1 MLIIVIV
8 VLVIVYIIASLL
20 GAVTPINFYD
30 TPPLPPAEPFRPN
43 ICQRVLIMTKSFWI
57 AIALGA
63 FVSALATPASAQ
75 SCRELRQACLMKDSL
90 GERGQGNCRL
100 FRERCGGGGGGIN
113 RCEQLRRACMFKDER
128 GEVGQGN
135 CRRFRAECP

>member
-1 MLIIVIV
+1 
-8 VLVIVYIIASLL
+8 
-20 GAVTPINFYD
+20 
-30 TPPLPPAEPFRPN
+30 
-43 ICQRVLIMTKSFWI
+43 
-57 AIALGA
+57 
-63 FVSALATPASAQ
+63 
-75 SCRELRQACLMKDSL
+75 MKDSL

-100 FRERCGGGGGGIN
+100 FRERCGGGGGIN